1 MPDNRLKAFVN
12 TIKNTDSDEVILD
25 AVKSEY
31 FAEIGSA
38 VNLGKDI
45 LDKAKNKFHD
55 LKKDSKQLDN
65 PEEQTT
71 PTFQREQFGNQLQK
85 TERDAVSTV
94 MRPDVPEYNK
104 KSKLFKDLDYSV
116 GADGV
121 TAVKD
126 VNGNTDIT
134 ASLDIFDKS
143 AGLGFAK
150 QLDGERTKISGSIEY
165 EPLDNAIE
173 GNAGYNDGRN
183 NLTGSIYLKEGNP
196 GISADFAKTI
206 NSKTTINVSASVFKS
221 DAAFKAEFD
230 TKLKDNTN
238 LSVGAYGSTK
248 YKEIGVTAR
257 MWF

>member
-31 FAEIGSA
+31 SAEIGSA

-104 KSKLFKDLDYSV
+104 KSKDSSGSGSLDGDAAGVSEAGTWV
-116 GADGV
+116 GAALSGGV
-121 TAVKD
+121 SSPPARDEIIQMPSAST
-126 VNGNTDIT
+126 TIT
-134 ASLDIFDKS
+134 ASAMRANLSLLFIRIPRLEKGRQS
-143 AGLGFAK
+143 VYHKPRGFATCTGARG
-150 QLDGERTKISGSIEY
+150 QL
-165 EPLDNAIE
+165 AIAKP
-173 GNAGYNDGRN
+173 AG
-183 NLTGSIYLKEGNP
+183 P
-196 GISADFAKTI
+196 
-206 NSKTTINVSASVFKS
+206 
-221 DAAFKAEFD
+221 
-230 TKLKDNTN
+230 
-238 LSVGAYGSTK
+238 
-248 YKEIGVTAR
+248 
-257 MWF
+257 